1 MSKASS
7 SKETDP
13 STQSPGAETAGAA
26 STGGEDIQEQ
36 ARDLA
41 GSGKIRL
48 RIDETDVP
56 TRYANSFRTNVT
68 PEDVIIDFGMNT
80 VTKASR
86 TDKGVEAE
94 ILFKIDEKRVINYYT
109 AKRLAITLSRL
120 VRVYE
125 DRFGELKLN
134 VTEREKKK

>member
-7 SKETDP
+7 SKETKQ
-13 STQSPGAETAGAA
+13 STESPGATSAGAD
-26 STGGEDIQEQ
+26 GEDIHEQ

-80 VTKASR
+80 VTKANR

-94 ILFKIDEKRVINYYT
+94 ILFKNSEKMIINYYT

-134 VTEREKKK
+134 VTEREKK

>member
-13 STQSPGAETAGAA
+13 STQSPGAAETAAVAG
-26 STGGEDIQEQ
+26 TGGEDIHEQ

-56 TRYANSFRTNVT
+56 TRYANSFRTNVA

-86 TDKGVEAE
+86 TDKGVDAE

-134 VTEREKKK
+134 VTEREK

>member
-1 MSKASS
+1 MSEDSS
-7 SKETDP
+7 PQQPDQ
-13 STQSPGAETAGAA
+13 STGAA
-26 STGGEDIQEQ
+26 DAASNAGEDIHEQ

-48 RIDETDVP
+48 RIDESDVP

-80 VTKASR
+80 VTKANRSE
-86 TDKGVEAE
+86 KGVEAE
-94 ILFKIDEKRVINYYT
+94 ILFKIDEKRIINYYT
-109 AKRLAITLSRL
+109 AKRLAMTLSRL

-134 VTEREKKK
+134 VTEREKNK

>member
-1 MSKASS
+1 MSEASS
-7 SKETDP
+7 SEKPDQ
-13 STQSPGAETAGAA
+13 STQSPGAADV
-26 STGGEDIQEQ
+26 TGSSGEDIHEQ

-48 RIDETDVP
+48 RIDESDVP

-80 VTKASR
+80 VTKANRSE
-86 TDKGVEAE
+86 KGVEAE
-94 ILFKIDEKRVINYYT
+94 ILFKIDEKRIINYYT

>member
-1 MSKASS
+1 MSEDSS
-7 SKETDP
+7 PQQSDQ
-13 STQSPGAETAGAA
+13 STGAADAA
-26 STGGEDIQEQ
+26 STAGEDIHEQ

-80 VTKASR
+80 VTKANRSE
-86 TDKGVEAE
+86 KGVEAE

-109 AKRLAITLSRL
+109 AKRLAMTLSRL

-134 VTEREKKK
+134 VTEREKNK